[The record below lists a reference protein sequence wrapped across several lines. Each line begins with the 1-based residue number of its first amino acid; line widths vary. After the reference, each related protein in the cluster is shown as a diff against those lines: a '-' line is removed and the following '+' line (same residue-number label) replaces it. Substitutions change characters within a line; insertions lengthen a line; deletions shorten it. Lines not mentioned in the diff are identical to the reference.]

1 MDKVG
6 AMTTF
11 VRIVDAGSLTA
22 AAATLDTSLPTVV
35 RTLAAL
41 ERHLGVSLLERT
53 TRRIHS
59 TDDGAQYLERCRV
72 ILSAMED
79 AEEALVSRRE
89 RARRQARRHR
99 IGPVR
104 GAATWRRSSA
114 TSLRYPKVSAE
125 MLFLDRVANL
135 VEEGIDVG
143 VRIAHLRDLSM
154 RAIQVGRTRRVVCAS
169 KEYLRRHG
177 VPRTPAEV
185 GAHACVRHTGLVPRS
200 EWQFRSGNRAVTVP
214 IASAVVCND
223 IDSAVNACVSGLGLG
238 LFRLTWWRRTLRRAS
253 SSTCCRTTKSSRRR
267 CRWYIRRR
275 SCCRA
280 RRAPSSTK
288 PSRSSGVCVSIEGAN
303 AGWRDDVVMTSL
315 ATSSR

>member
-53 TRRIHS
+53 TRRIYL

-79 AEEALVSRRE
+79 AEEALVSRRSE
-89 RARRQARRHR
+89 PAGRLVVTASALFGRRYVAP
-99 IGPVR
+99 IVCDFVR
-104 GAATWRRSSA
+104 
-114 TSLRYPKVSAE
+114 RYPKVSAE

-143 VRIAHLRDLSM
+143 VRIAHLRDSSM

-238 LFRLTWWRRTLRRAS
+238 LFLSYMVAPNTKKGELEYVLQDYEVEPTPVQVVYPQTKLLSGKTRTFIDEAVAKLRRL
-253 SSTCCRTTKSSRRR
+253 RF
-267 CRWYIRRR
+267 
-275 SCCRA
+275 
-280 RRAPSSTK
+280 
-288 PSRSSGVCVSIEGAN
+288 
-303 AGWRDDVVMTSL
+303 D
-315 ATSSR
+315 